1 MSSIAFII
9 GVIIVSIILRTLRSK
24 FIWMDHVA
32 VFIIIGATIT
42 FWSRYGFL
50 GGVAT
55 FIVSLVV
62 VGLLFGFGK
71 ETKVTID
78 GHTKGIIR
86 CPHCDYGGMDIIS
99 SRYDSEQSVTSIKA
113 KCKRCGKISH
123 FKHR

>member
-24 FIWMDHVA
+24 FKWMDHVA
-32 VFIIIGATIT
+32 GFIIIGATIT

-50 GGVAT
+50 GGVTT
-55 FIVSLVV
+55 FIVSSGVV
-62 VGLLFGFGK
+62 CLLFGLGK

-78 GHTKGIIR
+78 GHTKGKIR

-123 FKHR
+123 FKDR